1 MGATQTKP
9 TTQSLSN
16 MDNELVINAIEKEI
30 TEFNNERKRLH
41 HLMCSIAYAQSFSE
55 PSETEY
61 SKIEK
66 LSEEFGMIILTI
78 NSLTDILKKYKC

>member
-1 MGATQTKP
+1 MGATQTKQ

-16 MDNELVINAIEKEI
+16 MDTELAIKSIENEIAVFDI
-30 TEFNNERKRLH
+30 ERKRLH

-61 SKIEK
+61 NKIEK
-66 LSEEFGMIILTI
+66 MSDEIGMITLTI
-78 NSLTDILKKYKC
+78 NSLTDILKQYKC